1 MPVTTKVSTVTPMMR
16 PARRTLRI
24 PAMAPAME
32 ENTSGTTTQNMRLMK
47 ICPSGRRVPA
57 AAGHSQPVTPP
68 VSMAASMAPRSP

>member
-1 MPVTTKVSTVTPMMR
+1 MPVTTKVSTVMPIMR

-32 ENTSGTTTQNMRLMK
+32 ENTSGTTTQNMRLIK
-47 ICPSGRRVPA
+47 ICPSGRRAPA

>member
-32 ENTSGTTTQNMRLMK
+32 KNTSGTTTQNIILMNT
-47 ICPSGRRVPA
+47 VPA
-57 AAGHSQPVTPP
+57 GLIK
-68 VSMAASMAPRSP
+68 

>member
-47 ICPSGRRVPA
+47 ICPSGRTVPA
-57 AAGHSQPVTPP
+57 AAGHSQPVTP
-68 VSMAASMAPRSP
+68 AR